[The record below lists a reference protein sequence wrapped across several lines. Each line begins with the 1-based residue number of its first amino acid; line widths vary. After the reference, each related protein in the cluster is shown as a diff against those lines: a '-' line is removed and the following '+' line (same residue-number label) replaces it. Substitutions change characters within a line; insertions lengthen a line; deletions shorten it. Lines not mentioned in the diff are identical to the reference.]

1 MVGDSIVGIIRHTYV
16 CNESACSNTW
26 NCDLFIYTPKCAAKL
41 QFLWTKSAR
50 VTFKYALLK
59 LKNAATTGSTTA
71 KKVTD
76 VQAFRW

>member
-50 VTFKYALLK
+50 VTFKYALL
-59 LKNAATTGSTTA
+59 
-71 KKVTD
+71 
-76 VQAFRW
+76 